1 MVKFLL
7 LQIAGSATFISS
19 LLFFFTNAGVAQE
32 YPICFMVNSSERII
46 NLENLCQS
54 KAQREALKKARICQG
69 PFDND
74 GFPIAFYPDLE
85 RLKVAVAKVKK
96 NLSNSKDSEKQS
108 LMGVEDLEVKAAMEK
123 LMNNIPSYE
132 QLYQLQQQLK
142 EVQKDYVQELENS
155 PHGLGVEITEIASD
169 GQFEYSP
176 HETGVDTYNQSVSS
190 IHQEKV
196 KKLEEQIQNIEEQ
209 MNKVSD
215 ELSTDPCNLKLM
227 EAFSKKIAQQYIF

>member
-1 MVKFLL
+1 MGKFLI

-19 LLFFFTNAGVAQE
+19 LLFSFTNAGIAQE
-32 YPICFMVNSSERII
+32 YPICFMVNSSEQVV

-54 KAQREALKKARICQG
+54 KAQREAIKKASICQG
-69 PFDND
+69 PFDHD
-74 GFPIAFYPDLE
+74 GFPIAFSPDLE
-85 RLKVAVAKVKK
+85 RLQVAIAKAKK

-123 LMNNIPSYE
+123 LMNNIPSYN
-132 QLYQLQQQLK
+132 QLYQLQQQLQ
-142 EVQKDYVQELENS
+142 EVQEDYTKELES
-155 PHGLGVEITEIASD
+155 PHGLGVETVEIFPD
-169 GQFEYSP
+169 GQFEDSP
-176 HETGVDTYNQSVSS
+176 HETAADTYNQSVSS
-190 IHQEKV
+190 VHMEKV
-196 KKLEEQIQNIEEQ
+196 KKLEEQIQNIQEQ